1 MFGNEWL
8 RTAECK
14 SSSSRRPR
22 AGPVRQQHAAGLVL
36 AVLVLLALQTPRA
49 QPGFQAPLS
58 FDAGSNPVSV
68 VVGDFNHD
76 GIPDLVV
83 ANHGSNN
90 VSVLLGKG
98 DGTFGAA
105 VHYAAGTGPNAVA
118 VADLNGDGK
127 PDLAVVNAGKAS
139 VSVFLGNG
147 DGTFHAAVH
156 YPAGASP
163 SSVAVGDFN
172 RDG

>member
-22 AGPVRQQHAAGLVL
+22 AGPVRQQYPAGLVL
-36 AVLVLLALQTPRA
+36 AVLALLALETPRA
-49 QPGFQAPLS
+49 QPGFQAPLT

-68 VVGDFNHD
+68 VVGDFTHD
-76 GIPDLVV
+76 GIADLAV
-83 ANHGSNN
+83 ANNGSNN

-105 VHYAAGTGPNAVA
+105 VHYATGSGPNSVA
-118 VADLNGDGK
+118 VADLNGDGVA
-127 PDLAVVNAGKAS
+127 DLVGADIGSQSGGVL
-139 VSVFLGNG
+139 LGEG
-147 DGTFHAAVH
+147 DGPLPAALGH
-156 YPAGASP
+156 PPAGGPLSP
-163 SSVAVGDFN
+163 A
-172 RDG
+172 